1 MTGQQ
6 YDLPFTGATLPHC
19 QAFDAWAHTPAG
31 GQVVNRFI
39 RLAIGFHRRGP
50 KIGAKAIAERLRWN
64 AFCRK
69 HEGEKY
75 WINNSYVS
83 WLARFAMTRAPEL
96 DGFFETRQVNKPKST
111 RPVYIKAGVVLAGR
125 VA

>member
-6 YDLPFTGATLPHC
+6 YSLPLDGVPLPHQ
-19 QAFDAWAHTPAG
+19 QAFDVWAHTEQG

-39 RLAIGFHRRGP
+39 RLAIGFHRRGQ

-69 HEGEKY
+69 HEGQAY
-75 WINNSYVS
+75 YINNNHVAAMS
-83 WLARFAMTRAPEL
+83 RFAMERAPEL
-96 DGFFETRQVNKPKST
+96 AGFFSLREVGKPKST
-111 RPVYIKAGVVLAGR
+111 RPVFVKAGVVLAGR
-125 VA
+125 AM